1 MNGLTYATVCS
12 GVECMSVAAIGLP
25 LKPVF
30 FSEIEPFPCAV
41 LKHRF
46 PHVPNL
52 GDMSRITINEK
63 GEITN
68 GRTTVA
74 LPAGGLDILAGGT
87 PCFTAGT
94 MVLTERGYRPIETLC
109 VGDRVVS
116 GDGIICT
123 VEAVGSKMARHG
135 LFKAIGR
142 PPVDCTPNH
151 PMMCVSMKRDNRRSS
166 DTYASLIPV
175 GDFEK
180 SCAENSVGKYIGRRA
195 VRNEM
200 YNVGFPKCYDCD
212 CGDIMEL
219 AGWYLG
225 DGYIRRT
232 AGKNK
237 KCVVLTLCSHAKIE
251 RFNKVFDSKLNYSR
265 FKDGRIQISCTAL
278 ADWLSFNFGEHL
290 NGKRIPYWCYDRENT
305 HRLLRGY
312 EATDGHDY
320 GTHFKFTTTSKSLAY
335 GIADLYNNAAISFHK
350 VNPVGTICGRKVN
363 QKDYWEVQAF
373 KNETPRTKWV
383 KDRYAS
389 KVRSY
394 NGTNGLVRVYNI
406 TVSEDHTY
414 IADGLYT
421 HNCQD
426 VSNAGK
432 RRGMQEGSGT
442 RSSLAFEFVR
452 LIRELRPRYVIWENV
467 AGVLSDESFPKF
479 LCAIADCGYG
489 VAYRTLDA
497 QFVRCADI
505 DLPDGGVVCL
515 ERAVPQRR
523 RRVWVV
529 GCAGEDLQR
538 ASEILFEP
546 QGMCGDRPPRR
557 VTGQGTAKTPLGRAR
572 LPDGVVGRASAIA
585 SNIIGRSDR
594 CGGNGLG
601 AKDEVA
607 YTLDTIQPQGVAV
620 SVATKQ
626 QSMTATVEC
635 GATLEASCYKEP
647 QSVAVA
653 SGFNPCEPGGV
664 KSLNLGHAGTLLT
677 GVDKNCVCEVY
688 ENHQTDAR
696 TKTVDVAPTMGA
708 SHNAQAANNNPLVA
722 GCFVKVSHAPSSAT
736 GNEASVAAKVLGVFD
751 MGARKTGAG
760 TDTSGVSPTVLA
772 QHGTDPHAVCLGFK
786 SRPSKKAYGIGAER
800 EISPTVTTQFDGT
813 VCFGI
818 NANGVTKTAQMPC
831 REECAET
838 LAVGHQGGVVSFEPG
853 LAKREG
859 EGHRFSDEVV
869 STPRAKMGD
878 NLPAVATV
886 DYVVRRLTPTEC
898 ERLMGLPDGWT
909 LPAFAPGEI
918 TDTLVDEFR
927 RIHDTF
933 GSIMAGYAG
942 NPPPKPKTAAWVRT
956 WLERIAN
963 PKTCPDA
970 PRYKACG
977 NGWATNQPRWILMNL
992 LERDSPG
999 WQFELRVD
1007 GDAPAFRPA
1016 SGADVYNGQVH
1027 DEVADTIGANSGDG
1041 TTAGG
1046 KVIV

>member
-1 MNGLTYATVCS
+1 
-12 GVECMSVAAIGLP
+12 
-25 LKPVF
+25 
-30 FSEIEPFPCAV
+30 
-41 LKHRF
+41 
-46 PHVPNL
+46 
-52 GDMSRITINEK
+52 MSRITVNEK

-68 GRTTVA
+68 GITTI
-74 LPAGGLDILAGGT
+74 PIHDGGLDILAGGT

-94 MVLTERGYRPIETLC
+94 MVLTEHGYRPIETLC

-116 GDGIICT
+116 GAGIIRT

-166 DTYASLIPV
+166 DTYASLVPV

-200 YNVGFPKCYDCD
+200 YNVCFPKCYDCD

-265 FKDGRIQISCTAL
+265 LKDGRIQIACTAL
-278 ADWLSFNFGEHL
+278 ADWLSFNFGEHS

-363 QKDYWEVQAF
+363 QNDYWEVQAF

-452 LIRELRPRYVIWENV
+452 LIRELRPRYVVWENV
-467 AGVLSDESFPKF
+467 AGVLTDESFPKF

-505 DLPDGGVVCL
+505 DLPDGGVVRL
-515 ERAVPQRR
+515 ERAVAQRR

-529 GCAGEDLQR
+529 GCAGEDVER

-546 QGMCGDRPPRR
+546 QGVCGDRPPRR
-557 VTGQGTAKTPLGRAR
+557 VPWQGTAEAARGRAR

-601 AKDEVA
+601 VKDEVA
-607 YTLDTIQPQGVAV
+607 YTLDTVQPQG
-620 SVATKQ
+620 
-626 QSMTATVEC
+626 
-635 GATLEASCYKEP
+635 
-647 QSVAVA
+647 VAVA
-653 SGFNPCEPGGV
+653 SGFNPYEPGGV
-664 KSLNLGHAGTLLT
+664 KSLNLEHAGTLIT
-677 GVDKNCVCEVY
+677 GNKNYVCEVY
-688 ENHQTDAR
+688 ENHAQDCR
-696 TKTVDVAPTMGA
+696 VKPCGGVAPTIGA
-708 SHNAQAANNNPLVA
+708 SNANGVGTGGNNPLVVE
-722 GCFVKVSHAPSSAT
+722 CFVKVSHARGAD
-736 GNEASVAAKVLGVFD
+736 GLGERWER
-751 MGARKTGAG
+751 GECAG
-760 TDTSGVSPTVLA
+760 TRNAIEGGDGRSQECVVEMHGVSFDGGFGFPMEKESISGTLHNNTCPGHCNGVVLTNSNGEDVSPTLSRDCRSTGNQMEKNGGYVLERRVLSCGEGASHSPAVLA
-772 QHGTDPHAVCLGFK
+772 QHGTDPHAVC
-786 SRPSKKAYGIGAER
+786 
-800 EISPTVTTQFDGT
+800 
-813 VCFGI
+813 FGI
-818 NANGVTKTAQMPC
+818 NANGVTKTVQMPFS
-831 REECAET
+831 EECAET
-838 LAVGHQGGVVSFEPG
+838 LAVRHQGGVLVP
-853 LAKREG
+853 
-859 EGHRFSDEVV
+859 
-869 STPRAKMGD
+869 
-878 NLPAVATV
+878 NVAAMR
-886 DYVVRRLTPTEC
+886 YVVRCLTPTEC
-898 ERLMGLPDGWT
+898 ERLQGLPDGWT
-909 LPAFAPGEI
+909 LPTFAPGEI
-918 TDTLVDEFR
+918 TDALVDEFR
-927 RIHDTF
+927 LIHDTF
-933 GSIMAGYAG
+933 GAVMAGYSG
-942 NPPPKPKTAAWVRT
+942 KPPPKPKTAAWVRT

-999 WQFELRVD
+999 WQFECRFAGV
-1007 GDAPAFRPA
+1007 APAFRPA

-1027 DEVADTIGANSGDG
+1027 DEVADTIGANSGAAN
-1041 TTAGG
+1041 TAGG